1 MPDIECQA
9 TSKEDKASALKDPE
23 ILCSG
28 VMGLKVRKLGR
39 GCCAGP

>member
-9 TSKEDKASALKDPE
+9 TSKEDKASALKDLK

-28 VMGLKVRKLGR
+28 VMGIEVRKLGR
-39 GCCAGP
+39 GYCAGP